1 MSTKKLSTG
10 LAVVV
15 LTAGLAL
22 PVQAQKNELSPWG
35 WLSLFWQ
42 GWFGFATPAAP
53 SAGSELDRQ
62 VLPAGQAADPFGR
75 LQLVAPT
82 PAASDETDAGN
93 AADPFG

>member
-1 MSTKKLSTG
+1 MSMKKLSTG

-22 PVQAQKNELSPWG
+22 PAQAQRNELSPWG
-35 WLSLFWQ
+35 WLTLFWQ
-42 GWFGFATPAAP
+42 GWFGVGAPAP
-53 SAGSELDRQ
+53 TSGQDLDHQ

-75 LQLVAPT
+75 LQLVAPV
-82 PAASDETDAGN
+82 PAATDETDAGN